1 MLPIFKKALKTIF
14 HSKFRS
20 KLKKYKRHVTR
31 LMHPCPKLTIDDMKR
46 LLTKELGLCEGDK
59 IVVSSGFGN
68 LNADFSPQE
77 LVSLLMEIVGDKG
90 LIMMPFYPPISSV
103 EWASKGMTFDMR
115 TNKSSMGVVTNVFAR
130 MPNVYMSKHPIKAVC
145 AWGQGAEDLVKDHD
159 KSTTPYYWD
168 SPYGKLVKMHSKSL
182 ALGVRNMLPMHT
194 IEDVLTAPLGF
205 FYQKDKYNLDVIDK
219 NGVKTSVTTLVHDE
233 NVLNKCVSASD
244 YIASLKC
251 RTYKRINVGYNCI
264 CIVDNDDLYET
275 IAQHFKEGHTR
286 LKK

>member
-1 MLPIFKKALKTIF
+1 
-14 HSKFRS
+14 
-20 KLKKYKRHVTR
+20 
-31 LMHPCPKLTIDDMKR
+31 
-46 LLTKELGLCEGDK
+46 
-59 IVVSSGFGN
+59 
-68 LNADFSPQE
+68 
-77 LVSLLMEIVGDKG
+77 
-90 LIMMPFYPPISSV
+90 
-103 EWASKGMTFDMR
+103 
-115 TNKSSMGVVTNVFAR
+115 
-130 MPNVYMSKHPIKAVC
+130 
-145 AWGQGAEDLVKDHD
+145 
-159 KSTTPYYWD
+159 
-168 SPYGKLVKMHSKSL
+168 
-182 ALGVRNMLPMHT
+182 MLPMHT